1 MGEAPSEVP
10 PRGDEI
16 KMDDMKKTEVTWQT
30 EVEELRRRET
40 LASEMGGED
49 SVARQHAAGRL
60 TVRERFH
67 RLLDMGSFHET
78 GALVGVPEYG
88 GERLVAFRPSNF
100 IFGTGRID
108 GRRVVVAG
116 DDFTIRGGASDA
128 AIASKAPYAEKMAL
142 ELRLPMIRLIDGT
155 GGGGSVKQLEIMGWT
170 YVPANPAMEVMTAL
184 LETVPVVSAAMGSVA
199 GLGAARVVFSHFS
212 VMPKTTA
219 QLFVAGPP
227 VVEPATGRRV
237 EKEELGGSHIHARGS
252 GAVDN
257 EAESEED
264 AFQQIRQFLSYLP
277 DSVYEM
283 PPVTESADPPDRRE
297 EELIGIIPRNKRL
310 PYRVRRILDLVLDRD
325 SFFEIG
331 AKQGRSAV
339 TGLGRLCG
347 RPVGVIAND
356 PMFLAGAIDA
366 RAAEKMT
373 RFIDTCDTFHL
384 PIVNFVDNPGFL
396 IGVEAEKQGTIRA
409 GGRWI
414 YAVYQATVPWC
425 SVILRKVF
433 GVAGAAHGNHSR
445 LNLRYAWPSG
455 EWGSLP
461 IEGGAMAAYRRQ
473 IEAAE
478 DPVAFRE
485 EIERRL
491 RAVTSPFR
499 TAEHF
504 GIEEIIDPRDT
515 RPLLCEWVEIA
526 YRLLPSDL
534 GVKRRGMRP

>member
-1 MGEAPSEVP
+1 M
-10 PRGDEI
+10 DES
-16 KMDDMKKTEVTWQT
+16 KKTPETW
-30 EVEELRRRET
+30 EPEIEELRRRESMT
-40 LASEMGGED
+40 AKMGGEE

-60 TVRERFH
+60 TVRERFD
-67 RLLDMGSFHET
+67 RLLDPMSFHET
-78 GALVGVPEYG
+78 GALVGVPEYD
-88 GERLVAFRPSNF
+88 GERLVALRASNF

-116 DDFTIRGGASDA
+116 DDFTIRGGAADA
-128 AIASKAPYAEKMAL
+128 AIAHKAPYAEKMAL

-155 GGGGSVKQLEIMGWT
+155 GGGGSVKYLETMGWT
-170 YVPANPAMEVMTAL
+170 YVPANPAMEIMTAM

-212 VMPKTTA
+212 VMPRKTA
-219 QLFVAGPP
+219 QVFVAGPP
-227 VVEPATGRRV
+227 VVERATGRPV
-237 EKEELGGSHIHARGS
+237 EKEELGGSYIHARGS

-257 EAESEED
+257 EADSEED
-264 AFQQIRQFLSYLP
+264 VFRQIRRFLSYLP
-277 DSVYEM
+277 DSVYQL
-283 PPVTESADPPDRRE
+283 PPVAQAQDAPDRRE
-297 EELIGIIPRNKRL
+297 EELIRIIPRNKRL
-310 PYRVRRILDLVLDRD
+310 PYKVRRILELVLDTG

-339 TGLGRLCG
+339 TGLARLCG
-347 RPVGVIAND
+347 HPVGIIAND
-356 PMFLAGAIDA
+356 PLFLAGAVDA

-373 RFIDTCDTFHL
+373 RFIDLCDTFHL
-384 PIVNFVDNPGFL
+384 PMVNFVDNPGFW
-396 IGVEAEKQGTIRA
+396 IGVEAERQGTIRA

-425 SVILRKVF
+425 SIILRKLF

-473 IEAAE
+473 IEAAP

-485 EIERRL
+485 EIESRL

-515 RPLLCEWVEIA
+515 RQILCEWIETA
-526 YRLLPSDL
+526 YRLLPSEL